1 MKHQRIGVLLLRT
14 SCTGSAV
21 VTNGTFCSL
30 PPDTTESTGVSCFGI
45 FTKYFFNETVEKCE
59 EYVYGGCGATLNN
72 FDTKEE
78 CDKAAETFCLEDE
91 NDSTEAVQD
100 EDDKDATETLVV
112 NDTTNSPSPE
122 ASTVAI
128 SNGTFCSL
136 PPDETS
142 DTGIACAAYI
152 PKFYYNETSKKCE
165 EYVYGGCGATL
176 NNFDTKE
183 ECDKAAETYC
193 LEDENDGKEEEK
205 EEEEEATSLQG
216 QDMIEQSAAASFSF
230 ELTTMRYFVAL
241 HVLLLYASVF

>member
-45 FTKYFFNETVEKCE
+45 FTKYFFNETVE
-59 EYVYGGCGATLNN
+59 
-72 FDTKEE
+72 
-78 CDKAAETFCLEDE
+78 
-91 NDSTEAVQD
+91 
-100 EDDKDATETLVV
+100 
-112 NDTTNSPSPE
+112 
-122 ASTVAI
+122 
-128 SNGTFCSL
+128 
-136 PPDETS
+136 
-142 DTGIACAAYI
+142 
-152 PKFYYNETSKKCE
+152 KCE